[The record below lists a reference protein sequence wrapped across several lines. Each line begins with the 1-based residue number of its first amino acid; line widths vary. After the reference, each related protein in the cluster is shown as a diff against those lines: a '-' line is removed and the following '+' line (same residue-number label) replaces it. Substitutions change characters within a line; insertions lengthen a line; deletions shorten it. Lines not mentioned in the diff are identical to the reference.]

1 MAWHREAVTTG
12 FGASQGLESG
22 PKVGSDIYFQIHD
35 SWYIVDVLTDW
46 TVDISVFDNI
56 T

>member
-1 MAWHREAVTTG
+1 MAWDREAVKTG
-12 FGASQGLESG
+12 FGASQESG